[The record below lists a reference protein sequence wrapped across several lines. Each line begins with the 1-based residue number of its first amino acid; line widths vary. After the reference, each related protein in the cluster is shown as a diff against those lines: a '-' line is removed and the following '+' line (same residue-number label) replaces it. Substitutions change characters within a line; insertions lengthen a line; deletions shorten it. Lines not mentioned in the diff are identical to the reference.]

1 MIFSIFR
8 KSQSLFLLSFALLIG
23 AGTLLLKL
31 PWAYKAGVL
40 SWVDSLFISTS
51 AVCVTGLST
60 VPTSNF
66 TIFGQFLI
74 LLLVQ
79 LGGIGIMTLSASI
92 LLMIGRG
99 LSFSDTML
107 IANISENVSWRSTE
121 TFTKT
126 IIHYTVI
133 SEAIGFFI
141 LLPGFMAHYPFLQAV
156 WYSFFHAVSAF
167 CNAGFSPFDDSMVS
181 QSSYIKLAIASLII
195 LGGLGVYVIY
205 DLVLIL
211 QKRQTKLRV
220 HSKLILSATFI
231 LLVAGTVLLW
241 ISSNDGRHVPMSWID
256 AFFQSTTAR
265 TAGFNSV
272 DLTTLSNESITLMI
286 ILMLIGA
293 SPGSTGGGMK
303 TSTVALAFIAIVN
316 TFKGNQDILLY
327 KRKIPYIN
335 VLRAFS
341 IIVMFIILCCFGAIM
356 IQTLS
361 PSCHDMMTA
370 FFESASA
377 LATVG
382 LTLGL
387 TDDLTGPG
395 KLFVIL
401 LMYIGRVGPFTIMLF
416 LMQREKKAHLSY
428 PEERIIIG

>member
-1 MIFSIFR
+1 MLFSFFR
-8 KSQSLFLLSFALLIG
+8 KSQSLFLLSFICLIA

-31 PWAYKAGVL
+31 PWAYNTGVL

-51 AVCVTGLST
+51 AVCVTGLAT

-66 TIFGQFLI
+66 TLFGQILI

-79 LGGIGIMTLSASI
+79 LGGIGIMSLSASI

-99 LSFSDTML
+99 LSFSDTLM
-107 IANISENVSWRSTE
+107 ISNISENVSWRSTE
-121 TFTKT
+121 GFTKT
-126 IIHYTVI
+126 IIHYTLI
-133 SEAIGFFI
+133 SEAVGFFV
-141 LLPGFMAHYPFLQAV
+141 LLPGFMAEYPFYQAV
-156 WYSFFHAVSAF
+156 WYSFFHSISAF
-167 CNAGFSPFDDSMVS
+167 CNAGFSPFDNSMVG
-181 QSSYIKLAIASLII
+181 QSSYVKLAIAFLII

-205 DLVLIL
+205 DLILIF
-211 QKRQTKLRV
+211 QKRQTRLRV
-220 HSKLILSATFI
+220 HSKLILSTTFI
-231 LLVAGTVLLW
+231 LLVLGTLLLW
-241 ISSNDGRHVPMSWID
+241 ISSNDGRHVPMGWID

-303 TSTVALAFIAIVN
+303 TSTVALAFIAILN
-316 TFKGNQDILLY
+316 TFKGNPEILLY
-327 KRKIPYIN
+327 KRKIPFIN

-341 IIVMFIILCCFGAIM
+341 VIVMFIILCCFGAIM

-361 PSCHDMMTA
+361 PACHDMMTA

-387 TDDLTGPG
+387 TDDLTAPG
-395 KLFVIL
+395 KLFVVF